1 MLMSEPNSIKVDRKK
16 SWVTRNAWVGV
27 FLITN
32 QNKFLLKDHNQIQPN
47 FPFNAFVGDKDIVI
61 LQSTQTIFI
70 QIKDGVILK
79 EE

>member
-1 MLMSEPNSIKVDRKK
+1 MHGL
-16 SWVTRNAWVGV
+16 AV
-27 FLITN
+27 FFNKRVHSLTN

-47 FPFNAFVGDKDIVI
+47 FSFNAFVGDKEIVI

-70 QIKDGVILK
+70 QMKDGAILK